1 MSENINIQLNDGQQF
16 AKDDYDN
23 KTVYGYEKNKFKGFG
38 EYNNEILKENEGRIN
53 ELVEL
58 TKQEY
63 PTMDCYFIWMCAVDY
78 MMEELNIKKDT
89 DGGKSMYDDF
99 LKERN
104 KTVYN
109 SVELNEEIK

>member
-1 MSENINIQLNDGQQF
+1 MSENINIKLNDGQQF
-16 AKDDYDN
+16 AQDDYDN

-38 EYNNEILKENEGRIN
+38 EYNNDLLKENEGRIN

-63 PTMDCYFIWMCAVDY
+63 PTIDNYFIWMAAVDY
-78 MMEELNIKKDT
+78 LMEELNIKNDT
-89 DGGKSMYDDF
+89 NGKSLYDDF

-109 SVELNEEIK
+109 SVELCEEIK

>member
-1 MSENINIQLNDGQQF
+1 MVENGKKL
-16 AKDDYDN
+16 Y

-38 EYNNEILKENEGRIN
+38 EYSNEILKENEGRIN

-63 PTMDCYFIWMCAVDY
+63 PTIDSYFIWMAAVDY

-89 DGGKSMYDDF
+89 DEGKSMYDNF

-109 SVELNEEIK
+109 SVELYAEEIK